1 MTTYEVR
8 LKKTIYQYDS
18 VIVRASSEEEAEVIA
33 WKEAVLMD
41 RDCDEEV
48 LSVEETDGPTN
59 LER

>member
-1 MTTYEVR
+1 MNTYEVR

-33 WKEAVLMD
+33 WEEAVLMD